1 MTRLRVLQLIDGLNV
16 GGAEILFYDLVRHL
30 HDEGHYVSVGY
41 STPGPLAD
49 RLQALQVPLARL
61 PRRSR
66 IDVTLYQGMVQLIRH
81 EKPDLVHTHLFKS
94 DLHGRLAA
102 RRCGVPLVISTCHNN
117 DSWARNKAF
126 GWLYGRTNLLADR
139 VIAVSEEVRDYQV
152 SHTFTPVEKF
162 TVINS
167 GVDISRFTCQENAGA
182 AVRAELGI
190 EPSVPL
196 VGIIGRLTPQKDHIT
211 FLKAAALINNALPEV
226 RFLVAGD
233 GPLRDDL
240 QAQAS
245 TLGLEGILRFCG
257 LRQDIPAVL
266 TALDLLVFSSQWEGL
281 PITLL
286 EGMAAAR
293 PVVSTS
299 VGGVAGVARD
309 NETALLVPP
318 ADPAALAG
326 ACLRFLR
333 DPEMRDR
340 FGKAGHARV
349 REHYSLEAML
359 RNTTALYEEL
369 WQAHG

>member
-1 MTRLRVLQLIDGLNV
+1 MTQLKVLQLIDGLNM
-16 GGAEILFYDLVRHL
+16 GGAEILLCDLVRHL
-30 HDEGHYVSVGY
+30 RDEGYPISVGY
-41 STPGPLAD
+41 STPGPLAE
-49 RLQALQVPLARL
+49 RLQALQVPLTRL
-61 PRRSR
+61 PRRAR
-66 IDVTLYQGMVQLIRH
+66 IDPTLYQGMVQLIRR

-102 RRCGVPLVISTCHNN
+102 RRCGVPLVVSTCHNN
-117 DSWARNKAF
+117 DSWARNKVF

-152 SHTFTPVEKF
+152 AHTFTPAEKF

-167 GVDISRFTCQENAGA
+167 GVDISRFTGQEEAGA

-196 VGIIGRLTPQKDHIT
+196 VGIIGRLTPQKGHVT
-211 FLKAAALINNALPEV
+211 FLQAAGLINKTLPEA
-226 RFLVAGD
+226 RFLVVGD
-233 GPLRDDL
+233 GPLRDEL
-240 QAQAS
+240 QAQAHS
-245 TLGLEGILRFCG
+245 LGLEGTLSFCG

-266 TALDLLVFSSQWEGL
+266 KALDLLVFSSQWEGL

-293 PVVSTS
+293 PVVSTK

-318 ADPAALAG
+318 ADPEALAA

-333 DPEMRDR
+333 NPDMRDR
-340 FGKAGHARV
+340 FGKAGHMRV

-369 WQAHG
+369 WRAHG